1 MKSRTSIIHLVAI
14 ICCLFSSNLFAQD
27 QGQTLKGVV
36 LDKIIRT
43 PLVGA
48 TVIAEGR
55 TAVFQAVTDSDGRF
69 YFKGIPVGRQTIQV
83 QYIGY
88 KEWKSAEII
97 MNSGKETDLVIEME
111 ESALQVKE
119 VVVTGQSEQFKPLN
133 PFATGSA
140 RSFSM
145 EETQRY
151 AVAASDPARMASAFA
166 GVSVPGDDNNTIV
179 IRGNAPNGLLW
190 RLEGVDLLNPN
201 HFSNAGSVGG
211 AISMLSAQVL
221 ASSDFFTGAFPAEYG
236 NALSGVFDLKLRKG
250 NGERREYTFQ
260 AGILGL
266 EGAAEGPLR
275 FGKQG
280 TFLFNYRFS
289 SLYLLSKAGIE
300 IGDVKTKFQDISFH
314 IWLPAGRVGEFSLFG
329 IGGISAEKLPG
340 QPDSTLWIRQPDKRF
355 NSVFQVDMGALGL
368 IHQKRWA
375 NTLWKQVLAWS
386 GSNNVDKFE
395 RFENDYQLLSIS
407 RQVHRLSRLTFST
420 TLSNKLNARHLIRSG
435 AYATLH
441 AFNLNQSAWNPLNNH
456 SEEQINSKGT
466 MYTLNVFAQWQYRP
480 NDRLTFNAG
489 LHAFFFFL
497 NKKQSFEP
505 RASVQYTY
513 AANQSLS
520 LSYGLHSQ
528 MQPIGIYFTTDT
540 AGNLY
545 NTQLGLTKARHL
557 VLSHR
562 IGLGQ
567 TWQLKTEMYHQEI
580 LQVPVSNDPNASFSL
595 LNEEDGYTSQPL
607 TNLGMG
613 KNYGIEFSL
622 EKRLAK
628 GVYLLMS
635 TSLYQS
641 KYKASDGIWRNTR
654 YNGNYLSNFVCG
666 KEWDWMQKSRR
677 RSFAV
682 NLKITHFGGLRETP
696 IDLLKS
702 EETGFTIRD
711 EQRAYEA
718 QLPAYFRMDLGIR
731 LKRHFK
737 QVTTT
742 FFMDIQNVTNRMNAR
757 KSYYHPFSR
766 SIEYQYQ
773 EGLIPIIGYKVE
785 F

>member
-1 MKSRTSIIHLVAI
+1 MKSRTTMIHLAAI
-14 ICCLFSSNLFAQD
+14 TCCLLCSNLFAQD
-27 QGQTLKGVV
+27 RGQTLKGVV
-36 LDKIIRT
+36 LDKILRE

-48 TVIAEGR
+48 TVMTEGG
-55 TAVFQAVTDSDGRF
+55 TAVFQAVTDANGRF
-69 YFKGIPVGRQTIQV
+69 HFEGIPVGRQTIQV

-88 KEWKSAEII
+88 KAWKSADII

-111 ESALQVKE
+111 ESAVQANE
-119 VVVTGQSEQFKPLN
+119 VVVTGQSERFKPLN

-140 RSFSM
+140 RSFSI

-151 AVAASDPARMASAFA
+151 VVAASDPARMASAFA

-190 RLEGVDLLNPN
+190 RLEGIDLLNPN
-201 HFSNAGSVGG
+201 HFSNAGSTGG

-250 NGERREYTFQ
+250 NAERREYTFQ

-266 EGAAEGPLR
+266 EAAIEGPLR
-275 FGKQG
+275 VGKQG

-289 SLYLLSKAGIE
+289 SLYLLSKAGIG
-300 IGDVKTKFQDISFH
+300 IGDIKTKFQDISFH
-314 IWLPAGRVGEFSLFG
+314 LWLPAGRMGEFSLFG
-329 IGGISAEKLPG
+329 IGGVSAEKLPG
-340 QPDSTLWIRQPDKRF
+340 VADSTLWIRQPDKRF
-355 NSVFQVDMGALGL
+355 NSVFQADMGALGL

-395 RFENDYQLLSIS
+395 RFENDYQLQSLS

-441 AFNLNQSAWNPLNNH
+441 SFNLNQASWNPIYNYP
-456 SEEQINSKGT
+456 EEQINSEGS

-480 NDRLTFNAG
+480 DDRLTFNAG

-505 RASVQYTY
+505 RASVQYAY

-520 LSYGLHSQ
+520 LSYGRHSQ
-528 MQPIGIYFTTDT
+528 MQPIGIYFTRDT
-540 AGNLY
+540 AGNNY
-545 NTQLGLTKARHL
+545 NTQLDLTKAHHL

-562 IGLGQ
+562 IGWGQ
-567 TWQLKTEMYHQEI
+567 TWQFKTEVYHQNI
-580 LQVPVSNDPNASFSL
+580 LHVPVSSDSNASFSL
-595 LNEEDGYTSQPL
+595 LNEEDGFTSQPL
-607 TNLGMG
+607 VNLGMG

-622 EKRLAK
+622 EKRLSK
-628 GVYLLMS
+628 GAYLLMS

-654 YNGNYLSNFVCG
+654 YNGNYLSNLVCG
-666 KEWDWMQKSRR
+666 KEWDWTRKSRR

-682 NLKITHFGGLRETP
+682 NLKITHFGGLREAP
-696 IDLLKS
+696 IDLVKS

-731 LKRHFK
+731 VKRHFK
-737 QVTTT
+737 QLTST
-742 FFMDIQNVTNRMNAR
+742 FFIDIQNITNRMNAR
-757 KSYYHPFSR
+757 NSYYDPFFR

-773 EGLIPIIGYKVE
+773 EGLIPILGYKVE